1 MTQKTNISRI
11 GRIIEA
17 IRKAIDGDYSFHI
30 ETSDKNDE
38 IDVLTGAI
46 NQLAESMDKHF
57 IGHKKFESALL
68 GIEKKYRRLEANI
81 PGMVYLFVMHPD
93 GTFSFPY
100 VNEASQKLFGISPEN
115 LMRDATLITR
125 LIHPDDRERFDMSV
139 KRSAETLQPWREVLR
154 HIVHE
159 QVRWYDCISRPEL
172 QTNGDI
178 LWDGII
184 LEVTNRMKAEE
195 SLSKSQKELSE
206 IISVSPVG
214 IAIYDGNGQ
223 CISTNDSFAS
233 IIGATKQQV
242 LEQNYGNIESW
253 RKTGLLDMARTAV
266 RTKSAKRH
274 EVVTTSS
281 FGKEVFLDC
290 HLVPFGEK
298 GLLFM
303 AQDITERKRTEE
315 IIHHSEKQFKTLFMS
330 MSDGFYLSEILFDDN
345 GNPCDYRFLEVNPK
359 FEQIMGVSRDQIIGK
374 RYKELVPVDTT
385 RWLDVYCKV
394 ARTGTPLTYE
404 FYSDEYQ
411 MYFETYSYQPT
422 KGQVSVFVRDIT
434 ERKRAET
441 ALQQAKNFAEKLI
454 ESANA
459 MIIVLDAEGKVQVF
473 NKAAEEI
480 TGYTRQELV
489 GYNWFEILVPK
500 DKYPNVW
507 EAFQKS
513 ARDGLPISFEN
524 PILTKAGEERFI
536 SWQNTELL
544 ENGAFIGSI
553 SYGIDIT
560 ERKHLEKQLLQSQKM
575 EAIGQLTGGI
585 AHDFNNMLSVILGHA
600 ELIKSGLP
608 SGDPLLKSVLEIE
621 NAGLH
626 SRDITRQL
634 LAFSRKQII
643 APKTTNLNKLIVNIK
658 KTLARL
664 IGENIDLRFFPQRN
678 LWNVRIDPTQVD
690 QILFNLA
697 VNARD
702 AMPDGGAL
710 TIETSNVDL
719 DEVYC
724 ALNMECRPGHYVL
737 LSVADNGVGMDK
749 ETLSHVF
756 EPFYTT
762 KELGKGTG
770 LGLATVYGITK
781 QNGGFINIYSEP
793 GKGTAFR
800 IYIPRLMDEVEKEK
814 VVEETPPEFHPAT
827 VLLVEDDD
835 MVRRMTAAILIK
847 IGYSVVLAESP
858 MEALAVVEKEA
869 TPIDL
874 LITDVVMPKMSG
886 TELASK
892 INKIKPEIKV
902 LFMSGYT
909 ENVIVHQG
917 ALKEGIHFVQ
927 KPFSMNDFAKKVRET
942 IEDK

>member
-1 MTQKTNISRI
+1 
-11 GRIIEA
+11 
-17 IRKAIDGDYSFHI
+17 
-30 ETSDKNDE
+30 
-38 IDVLTGAI
+38 
-46 NQLAESMDKHF
+46 
-57 IGHKKFESALL
+57 
-68 GIEKKYRRLEANI
+68 
-81 PGMVYLFVMHPD
+81 
-93 GTFSFPY
+93 
-100 VNEASQKLFGISPEN
+100 
-115 LMRDATLITR
+115 
-125 LIHPDDRERFDMSV
+125 
-139 KRSAETLQPWREVLR
+139 
-154 HIVHE
+154 
-159 QVRWYDCISRPEL
+159 
-172 QTNGDI
+172 
-178 LWDGII
+178 
-184 LEVTNRMKAEE
+184 
-195 SLSKSQKELSE
+195 
-206 IISVSPVG
+206 
-214 IAIYDGNGQ
+214 
-223 CISTNDSFAS
+223 
-233 IIGATKQQV
+233 
-242 LEQNYGNIESW
+242 
-253 RKTGLLDMARTAV
+253 
-266 RTKSAKRH
+266 
-274 EVVTTSS
+274 
-281 FGKEVFLDC
+281 
-290 HLVPFGEK
+290 
-298 GLLFM
+298 
-303 AQDITERKRTEE
+303 
-315 IIHHSEKQFKTLFMS
+315 
-330 MSDGFYLSEILFDDN
+330 
-345 GNPCDYRFLEVNPK
+345 
-359 FEQIMGVSRDQIIGK
+359 
-374 RYKELVPVDTT
+374 
-385 RWLDVYCKV
+385 
-394 ARTGTPLTYE
+394 
-404 FYSDEYQ
+404 
-411 MYFETYSYQPT
+411 
-422 KGQVSVFVRDIT
+422 
-434 ERKRAET
+434 
-441 ALQQAKNFAEKLI
+441 
-454 ESANA
+454 
-459 MIIVLDAEGKVQVF
+459 
-473 NKAAEEI
+473 
-480 TGYTRQELV
+480 
-489 GYNWFEILVPK
+489 
-500 DKYPNVW
+500 
-507 EAFQKS
+507 
-513 ARDGLPISFEN
+513 
-524 PILTKAGEERFI
+524 
-536 SWQNTELL
+536 
-544 ENGAFIGSI
+544 
-553 SYGIDIT
+553 
-560 ERKHLEKQLLQSQKM
+560 
-575 EAIGQLTGGI
+575 
-585 AHDFNNMLSVILGHA
+585 
-600 ELIKSGLP
+600 
-608 SGDPLLKSVLEIE
+608 
-621 NAGLH
+621 
-626 SRDITRQL
+626 
-634 LAFSRKQII
+634 
-643 APKTTNLNKLIVNIK
+643 VNIK